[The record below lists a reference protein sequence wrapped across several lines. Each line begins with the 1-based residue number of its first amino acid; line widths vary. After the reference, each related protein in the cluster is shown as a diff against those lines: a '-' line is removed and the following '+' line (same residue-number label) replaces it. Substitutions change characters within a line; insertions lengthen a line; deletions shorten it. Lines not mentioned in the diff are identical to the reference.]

1 MLLLEEKLQ
10 SRQNITSSQAS
21 KALYL
26 FLSGRVVLTA
36 SMAKTLRNIVNGNTS
51 RLTIV
56 NDISATNISSGKKR
70 LNAIPGNWSLWDDN
84 CNWLSE
90 EDESKV
96 RTLNILNHL

>member
-56 NDISATNISSGKKR
+56 NDISATLVKKVERHSGKLKPLR
-70 LNAIPGNWSLWDDN
+70 
-84 CNWLSE
+84 
-90 EDESKV
+90 
-96 RTLNILNHL
+96 

>member
-26 FLSGRVVLTA
+26 FLSGHVVLTA
-36 SMAKTLRNIVNGNTS
+36 TMAKTLRNIVNGNTS

-56 NDISATNISSGKKR
+56 NDISATNISLVKKVERHSGKLKPLR
-70 LNAIPGNWSLWDDN
+70 
-84 CNWLSE
+84 
-90 EDESKV
+90 
-96 RTLNILNHL
+96 

>member
-56 NDISATNISSGKKR
+56 NDISATNISLVKKGWTPFR
-70 LNAIPGNWSLWDDN
+70 EIEAFEMIIATDW
-84 CNWLSE
+84 
-90 EDESKV
+90 V
-96 RTLNILNHL
+96 RKMKAKFEHSIF